1 MQHTRWR
8 AALINN
14 ALAATL
20 AGRIR
25 LLALLL
31 LGAMPAWGADADQMT
46 LEAGRAIYNF
56 RCYFCHGYSG
66 DARTLAAS
74 YMAVPPRNFLASDP
88 QEFPPERL
96 ENAIAHGRP
105 GTAMPG
111 FASLLSSEEIRQ
123 VALFVR
129 ETFMTRRLPNTR
141 YHTVENGWPDHDRYR
156 DAFPFVTG
164 QTALDTPE
172 AELTPDLKNGKRL
185 FMGACVTCHDRA
197 RVVNDGPVWETRAL
211 SWPRNRYSHRDDPT
225 SPPATDAM
233 ASATPYARHDRP
245 PALPDPDPVERLG
258 EQLYQKN
265 CAFCHAA
272 DGTGRNYI
280 GTFLDPHPRD
290 LTQPGLL
297 ANLDLEA
304 VIRDGLPGA
313 SMPAWAGVLSGDEIT
328 AIARYVRRVFAAP
341 AATP

>member
-8 AALINN
+8 ATPANPSLV
-14 ALAATL
+14 T
-20 AGRIR
+20 AGIR

-31 LGAMPAWGADADQMT
+31 GATSAWAGEDDT
-46 LEAGRAIYNF
+46 RSLEAGRAIYNY

-74 YMAVPPRNFLASDP
+74 YMAVPPRDFLASDP
-88 QEFPPERL
+88 GEFPPERM
-96 ENAIAHGRP
+96 EQAIAHGKP

-141 YHTVENGWPDHDRYR
+141 YHTVENGWSDHDRYR

-164 QTALDTPE
+164 ATALDTPE

-197 RVVNDGPVWETRAL
+197 RVANDGPIWETRAL
-211 SWPRNRYSHRDDPT
+211 SWPRNQYSHRDDPT
-225 SPPATDAM
+225 PTDAV

-280 GTFLDPHPRD
+280 GTFLNPHPRD

-297 ANLDLEA
+297 ANLDLEG
-304 VIRDGLPGA
+304 VIRDGLPGT
-313 SMPAWAGVLSGDEIT
+313 SMPAWAGVLANDEIT
-328 AIARYVRRVFAAP
+328 AIARYARRVFAAP
-341 AATP
+341 ATAP